1 MQRYEIA
8 TLTTTLGAAAK
19 AAPAIIDFTGSPEA
33 KGRLLGL
40 WATDIGPLN
49 QVIVLRGFDEIE
61 DLSAERER
69 TLRSSNPFGAAPW
82 LVDLSL
88 DSYAPFPFMPPVEA
102 GAFGPVYEIRTYVL
116 KHGGVAPTIAAWEAA
131 MPRRSDYS
139 PLLAAFHSL
148 DGPPRI
154 THIWPYADLAQRAQ
168 ARSQSVVEGAWPPK
182 GGPDWLTSDMQ
193 SAIALPL
200 AESPLR

>member
-33 KGRLLGL
+33 RADFWACGRPTS
-40 WATDIGPLN
+40 ALN

-88 DSYAPFPFMPPVEA
+88 DSYAPFPSCRPSKPEPS
-102 GAFGPVYEIRTYVL
+102 G
-116 KHGGVAPTIAAWEAA
+116 
-131 MPRRSDYS
+131 RSM
-139 PLLAAFHSL
+139 
-148 DGPPRI
+148 
-154 THIWPYADLAQRAQ
+154 
-168 ARSQSVVEGAWPPK
+168 RSVP
-182 GGPDWLTSDMQ
+182 MC
-193 SAIALPL
+193 
-200 AESPLR
+200 